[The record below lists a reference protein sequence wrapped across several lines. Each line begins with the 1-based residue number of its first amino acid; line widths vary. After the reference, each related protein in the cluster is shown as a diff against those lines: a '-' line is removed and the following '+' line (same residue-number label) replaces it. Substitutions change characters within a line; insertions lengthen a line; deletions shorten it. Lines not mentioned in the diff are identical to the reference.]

1 MMRRRLT
8 TEDRLEDEHMEK
20 GKEEMGIGER
30 RKRKAKKYQVEDT
43 AGDEEDIE
51 RESLEDDDVGR
62 VFSQPLSFPECKY
75 PHLPCLFLSCVKT
88 LF

>member
-30 RKRKAKKYQVEDT
+30 KKRKAKKYQVEDT

-62 VFSQPLSFPECKY
+62 VRTVTSNSPLPDKM
-75 PHLPCLFLSCVKT
+75 
-88 LF
+88 